1 MPSSFINDLVYHKG
15 PVTQIE
21 WSPISENIF
30 MSSSSDGKVFVWDN
44 SKTGEEQARHDYEDG
59 PPEMI
64 FPHESHRLN
73 NIEDICW
80 SPFDGENM
88 AVSVDVQLVM
98 QVWKMSEDF
107 FFNEVEFID
116 NLDMINNGLLEWNF
130 NKC

>member
-1 MPSSFINDLVYHKG
+1 MRKPSSFINDLVYHKG

-80 SPFDGENM
+80 SPFEGENM

-116 NLDMINNGLLEWNF
+116 NLDMINNGLLE
-130 NKC
+130 